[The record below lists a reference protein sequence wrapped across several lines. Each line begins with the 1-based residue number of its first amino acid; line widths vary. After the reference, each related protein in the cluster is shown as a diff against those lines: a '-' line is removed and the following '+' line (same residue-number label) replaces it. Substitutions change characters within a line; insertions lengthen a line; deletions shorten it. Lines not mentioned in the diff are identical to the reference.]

1 MYLRVSVTPVSCGGM
16 AGRDGG
22 RDAAGGVQTAMSNMG
37 NAITKG
43 IAGVMDEIG
52 QDRISGVLNDL
63 KGGINDFFGVARDL
77 AGDAAPVMAQRQDVA
92 GKSFLRGIV
101 HFAIL
106 PYSGRALSQCAGI
119 CNITGKRA
127 HCQGRKGRRFRQER
141 AEPRKT
147 FM

>member
-1 MYLRVSVTPVSCGGM
+1 MGTQRGNGVRGRAQNFDTVGFHM
-16 AGRDGG
+16 AGFATQHPGPYLLSRQGSG
-22 RDAAGGVQTAMSNMG
+22 
-37 NAITKG
+37 
-43 IAGVMDEIG
+43 DE
-52 QDRISGVLNDL
+52 DYRAVLSL
-63 KGGINDFFGVARDL
+63 RP
-77 AGDAAPVMAQRQDVA
+77 GDAAPVMAQRQDVA

-101 HFAIL
+101 HFAVL
-106 PYSGRALSQCAGI
+106 PYSGRALSQGAGN